1 EGGAN
6 ACRIG
11 EAFMRYKPKNVAALH
26 LALGGL
32 PDRMRVNADQSTGVS
47 ARTVGEL
54 RKART
59 WAENYNDPAGSPS
72 RKCRYGEQGRRQPSH
87 AKTISKRKLLTTT
100 GAGQLSGSMLWAF
113 LLRLSKTCGFR
124 NLFGAACGR
133 HCAVRHEPYV
143 SRYRPGRAPAC
154 FLERCGAARS
164 PFSRLRSPFR
174 SSAISECA

>member
-1 EGGAN
+1 
-6 ACRIG
+6 
-11 EAFMRYKPKNVAALH
+11 MRYKPKNVAALH

-59 WAENYNDPAGSPS
+59 WPENLAIMTPLDRHPESVVMVSKN
-72 RKCRYGEQGRRQPSH
+72 RRQTSH

-133 HCAVRHEPYV
+133 HCAARH
-143 SRYRPGRAPAC
+143 
-154 FLERCGAARS
+154 
-164 PFSRLRSPFR
+164 
-174 SSAISECA
+174 

>member
-1 EGGAN
+1 
-6 ACRIG
+6 
-11 EAFMRYKPKNVAALH
+11 MRYKPKNVAALH

-54 RKART
+54 RKYDNLAR
-59 WAENYNDPAGSPS
+59 EFGDNDPAGSPS
-72 RKCRYGEQGRRQPSH
+72 RKCRDGEQGRRQTSH
-87 AKTISKRKLLTTT
+87 AKTISTRR
-100 GAGQLSGSMLWAF
+100 ARVSF
-113 LLRLSKTCGFR
+113 LDQCCRPFCCAYRRRATLETCSAR
-124 NLFGAACGR
+124 RVAATAAC
-133 HCAVRHEPYV
+133 AIEPCV

-154 FLERCGAARS
+154 FLERCGVARS